1 LARRRI
7 IDPIQ
12 LEQLASLQCTQP
24 EIAAFFGVSLQAVEK
39 QLAKPEFREP
49 YEKGLKTGLI
59 SLRRAQMQAALAGN
73 ATMLIWLGKQLLGQS
88 DKLQHAGAVEYTK
101 RIIGVNIEDI

>member
-1 LARRRI
+1 MARRRI
-7 IDPIQ
+7 IDPAQ

-39 QLAKPEFREP
+39 QLQKPEFREP
-49 YEKGLKTGLI
+49 YEKGQKTGLI

-73 ATMLIWLGKQLLGQS
+73 TTMMIWLGKQLLGQT
-88 DKLQHAGAVEYTK
+88 DKLQHGGGVELTK
-101 RIIGVNIEDI
+101 RLIGVNVEDL